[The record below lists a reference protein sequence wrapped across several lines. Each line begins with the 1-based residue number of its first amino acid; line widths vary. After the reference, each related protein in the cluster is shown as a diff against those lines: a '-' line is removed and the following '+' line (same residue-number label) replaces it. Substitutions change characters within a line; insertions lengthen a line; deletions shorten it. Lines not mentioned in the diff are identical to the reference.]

1 MRQVDNSGLIWVN
14 NIKYAIIINMDGVM
28 YILKKQ
34 SEIKSARLRTNI
46 QLISFLL
53 IERIQHLLHLIQ

>member
-1 MRQVDNSGLIWVN
+1 MRQVDDSGLRWAN